1 MPTPRVIPSR
11 RSRAICSR
19 KASQPTRSC
28 RRCATPSTPEAV
40 FVARIDDMDAK
51 LSAVEEE
58 LRKAPPG
65 AEFMPLRA
73 IDGQLLI
80 TPPKTGA

>member
-1 MPTPRVIPSR
+1 VRHAVDAGGRVRPV
-11 RSRAICSR
+11 
-19 KASQPTRSC
+19 
-28 RRCATPSTPEAV
+28 STTWN
-40 FVARIDDMDAK
+40 AK

-58 LRKAPPG
+58 LRKSPG

>member
-1 MPTPRVIPSR
+1 
-11 RSRAICSR
+11 
-19 KASQPTRSC
+19 
-28 RRCATPSTPEAV
+28 V

-80 TPPKTGA
+80 TPPKTGI

>member
-1 MPTPRVIPSR
+1 
-11 RSRAICSR
+11 
-19 KASQPTRSC
+19 
-28 RRCATPSTPEAV
+28 V
-40 FVARIDDMDAK
+40 FVARIDDLDAK

>member
-1 MPTPRVIPSR
+1 MERLEHVLLSHHTMREYG
-11 RSRAICSR
+11 A
-19 KASQPTRSC
+19 
-28 RRCATPSTPEAV
+28 CATPSTPEAV

>member
-1 MPTPRVIPSR
+1 
-11 RSRAICSR
+11 
-19 KASQPTRSC
+19 
-28 RRCATPSTPEAV
+28 
-40 FVARIDDMDAK
+40 

-65 AEFMPLRA
+65 VEFMQLRA

-80 TPPKTGA
+80 TPPKTGR